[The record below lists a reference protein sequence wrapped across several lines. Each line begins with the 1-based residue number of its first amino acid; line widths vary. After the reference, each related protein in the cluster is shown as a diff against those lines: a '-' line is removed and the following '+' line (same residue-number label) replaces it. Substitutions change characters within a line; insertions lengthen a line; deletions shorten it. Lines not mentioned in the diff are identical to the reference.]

1 MSNVLMSGNEAIV
14 EGAVR
19 AGLEFYPSYPIT
31 PASDIMLAVLKK
43 DPWFKAR
50 I

>member
-19 AGLEFYPSYPIT
+19 AGLKFYPSYPIT

-43 DPWFKAR
+43 DVKFMQSL
-50 I
+50 